1 MNGPSID
8 NYINIKS
15 GKYFLIEAMLKFVAG
30 VLIGI
35 RSILK
40 IIKVSMGSRG
50 IPYVKIPY

>member
-1 MNGPSID
+1 
-8 NYINIKS
+8 
-15 GKYFLIEAMLKFVAG
+15 MLKFVAG

-50 IPYVKIPY
+50 IPYVKIPYW